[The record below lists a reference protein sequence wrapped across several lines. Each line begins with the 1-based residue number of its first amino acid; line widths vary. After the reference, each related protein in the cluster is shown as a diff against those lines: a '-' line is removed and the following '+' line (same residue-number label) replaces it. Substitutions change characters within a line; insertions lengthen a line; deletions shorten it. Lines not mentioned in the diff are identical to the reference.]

1 MAQTLP
7 SDTDNHALETSSIG
21 VPLRKNVQFQL
32 LWLGGTVSQ
41 LGTQLTTYAMPL
53 LILAVTGSFFWAGV
67 IAGVRATTLILTQMP
82 AGVWVDRWDRGK
94 VLVWS
99 QTTQAVAV
107 AAMAANVFTGLNS
120 IPLFIALAAVD
131 GVCTAFAGPARST
144 AIKAVVPPD
153 RLRTAFAQE
162 EARGHVAWL
171 AGPSLG
177 ALLYGFG
184 RAVPFV
190 ADAVTFLVAAVCAWF
205 AKIPARTE
213 QRPRGRVRHDVRE
226 AWTWLWRRRG
236 MRNVVAIFLTL
247 NLLGTASM
255 IPVVAVVKERGGPDW
270 LVGLVLTG
278 VGVGGLLGALISPKV
293 TLRYDRLIVA
303 VLTVFGVSNLAM
315 ALPFGAWWPFVPL
328 MVTAIATPLLNVSVS
343 AIFTGLVPD
352 DLMGRID
359 AILTFASR
367 ALTPLA
373 PVLGAFLADLAGG
386 ALALLVF
393 GALILVTALVA
404 EFTDLRAPAPQL
416 S

>member
-1 MAQTLP
+1 MP
-7 SDTDNHALETSSIG
+7 SDTDGHALETTPMG

-32 LWLGGTVSQ
+32 LWFGGAVSQ

-53 LILAVTGSFFWAGV
+53 LIFAVTGSFFWAGV
-67 IAGVRATTLILTQMP
+67 IAGVRAAALILAQMP

-99 QTTQAVAV
+99 QTTQAAAV
-107 AAMAANVFTGLNS
+107 VMMAANVVTGLYS
-120 IPLFIALAAVD
+120 IPVFLALAAVD

-144 AIKAVVPPD
+144 AVKAVVPPEQ
-153 RLRTAFAQE
+153 LRTAFAQE

-190 ADAVTFLVAAVCAWF
+190 ADAVSFLVAAVCAWF

-213 QRPRGRVRHDVRE
+213 RRPRRRMRQDLRE
-226 AWTWLWRRRG
+226 AWGWLWHQRG

-247 NLLGTASM
+247 NLLGVASM
-255 IPVVAVVKERGGPDW
+255 IPVVALVKERGGPDW

-278 VGVGGLLGALISPKV
+278 VGAGGVLGALISPKV
-293 TLRYDRLIVA
+293 TARHDRIVVA
-303 VLTVFGVSNLAM
+303 VLAVFGVSNLAM

-343 AIFTGLVPD
+343 AVFTAMVPD
-352 DLMGRID
+352 DLMGRMD
-359 AILTFASR
+359 AILTVASR

-373 PVLGAFLADLAGG
+373 PVLGAFAADVVGG
-386 ALALLVF
+386 AVALMMF
-393 GALILVTALVA
+393 GALILLTALVA
-404 EFTDLRAPAPQL
+404 AFTDLRTPQRL